1 MIEATCHAGGASP
14 HCLAAQNDSRT
25 WEQRVLDARL
35 LFHNKFWHDKSH
47 GLRDLITR
55 MLDPN
60 HATRCVRACRHAS
73 TGGMRFSRSTLR
85 CVRPTVD
92 ECLKHPWLG
101 GRTIDLPVH
110 ALRTALPPADP
121 MAGIA
126 GEHVVFDAI
135 LSEVDPVQ
143 LLTALVRHPARAAEC
158 G

>member
-14 HCLAAQNDSRT
+14 HCLVAQNDSRT

-60 HATRCVRACRHAS
+60 HATRYVRACRHAS
-73 TGGMRFSRSTLR
+73 TGGMRFSRSMR

-121 MAGIA
+121 MADIA

-143 LLTALVRHPARAAEC
+143 LLTALVRRPARVAVC